1 MTVAAPPY
9 LGQLPK
15 IGLPPR
21 LWTVKEFHDLGER
34 GWFEGKRAKL
44 IEGQIVEEG
53 PMNPPHANAGDL
65 AEDVIR
71 NLFGRGWISRTQ
83 KPLVFDL
90 WTDPLPDIAVMRGNP
105 GGFKTH
111 PTTADLIVEIA
122 DSSLGSD
129 TTTKADL
136 YATAGI
142 KDYWVLDVDGKRLF
156 VFRDP
161 ACVDGVH
168 SYQTKM
174 VLKESDKISPLAL
187 PSSSILVSELLP
199 E

>member
-44 IEGQIVEEG
+44 IDGQIVEEG
-53 PMNPPHANAGDL
+53 VMNPPHAIAGEL
-65 AEDVIR
+65 TEAILHKAFGTGWRIR
-71 NLFGRGWISRTQ
+71 VE
-83 KPLVFDL
+83 KPLVLGFE
-90 WTDPLPDIAVMRGNP
+90 TDPIPDAAVIKGYARG
-105 GGFKTH
+105 TVDH
-111 PTTADLIVEIA
+111 PETADLVIEIA
-122 DSSLGSD
+122 DSSLGYD
-129 TTTKADL
+129 TAIKADL
-136 YATAGI
+136 YAAAGI
-142 KDYWVLDVDGKRLF
+142 ADYWVLDVDGKRLF

-161 ACVDGVH
+161 MHQGV
-168 SYQTKM
+168 SKTYQTKM
-174 VLKESDKISPLAL
+174 ILSPTDTISPLAL
-187 PSSSILVSELLP
+187 PTATVTVGDMLP

>member
-53 PMNPPHANAGDL
+53 PMNPLHAIAGEL
-65 AEDVIR
+65 TEAI
-71 NLFGRGWISRTQ
+71 LHKIFGTGWRVRVE
-83 KPLVFDL
+83 KPLVLGFE
-90 WTDPLPDIAVMRGNP
+90 TDPIPDVAVIKGYARG
-105 GGFKTH
+105 TVDH
-111 PTTADLIVEIA
+111 PETADLVIEIA
-122 DSSLGSD
+122 DSSLGYD

-136 YATAGI
+136 YASAGI
-142 KDYWVLDVDGKRLF
+142 AEYWVLDVDGKRLF

-161 ACVDGVH
+161 AHVNGEKA
-168 SYQTKM
+168 YQTK
-174 VLKESDKISPLAL
+174 LILNPNDKVSPLAL
-187 PSSSILVSELLP
+187 PTATVTVGEMLP
-199 E
+199 N